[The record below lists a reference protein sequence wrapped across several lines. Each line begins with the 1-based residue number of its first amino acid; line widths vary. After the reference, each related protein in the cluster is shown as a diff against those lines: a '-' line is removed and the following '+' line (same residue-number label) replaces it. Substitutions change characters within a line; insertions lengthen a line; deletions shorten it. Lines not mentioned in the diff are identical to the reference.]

1 MRTPSAEQKVII
13 AGLEETLFTAFVGA
27 QTKSGVSLSVLEQKF
42 GWAVGLSTSAS
53 LPSQQP
59 RSSITPAIIL
69 LTAIISELFCFNRII
84 ITYYL
89 IT

>member
-53 LPSQQP
+53 HPSSREVALPLQ
-59 RSSITPAIIL
+59 L
-69 LTAIISELFCFNRII
+69 YC
-84 ITYYL
+84 
-89 IT
+89 